1 VFKEVVNT
9 MKCQEIKKIISSYLE
24 EDLQPKQ
31 FHMVTEHLNGCS
43 GCQREL
49 EIFQKSWALLSHVE
63 NIEPKAD
70 YISRFWT
77 EVSLRKPWTE
87 KILEAVKEYAPQKRL
102 IPALATACLIL
113 VMGFFAVKNYL
124 YINDE
129 KALASLS
136 QDDLEMVQ
144 SMELAENYDIIEDIE
159 FFEDL
164 EIIENLDSLES

>member
-1 VFKEVVNT
+1 MFKEVVIN
-9 MKCQEIKKIISSYLE
+9 MKCQEIKKIIPSYLE

-31 FHMVTEHLNGCS
+31 FQMVTEHLNGCS
-43 GCQREL
+43 GCQRQL
-49 EIFQKSWALLSHVE
+49 EIFQKSWALLGRLE

-77 EVSLRKPWTE
+77 EVSSRKSWYE
-87 KILEAVKEYAPQKRL
+87 KALETVKEYVPQKRL
-102 IPALATACLIL
+102 IPAFATACLIL
-113 VMGFFAVKNYL
+113 VMGFFAVKNYF

-144 SMELAENYDIIEDIE
+144 SMELAENYDMIKDIE
-159 FFEDL
+159 LFEDL
-164 EIIENLDSLES
+164 DVIENLDSLES